1 MFRPSC
7 THRFSRPPS
16 VSVSEA
22 MNTPHPKRD
31 VEKKDDGLTSFR
43 STGTNNGDDRE
54 CTTMI
59 ASHRETAGSSAG
71 INNTAAL
78 GVADWLS
85 LAAAPTFA
93 IMALLVGASS
103 ESSPLSGMVL
113 MYVLMAAFESVAW
126 LKLVSNRRRG
136 SRKG

>member
-1 MFRPSC
+1 
-7 THRFSRPPS
+7 
-16 VSVSEA
+16 
-22 MNTPHPKRD
+22 
-31 VEKKDDGLTSFR
+31 
-43 STGTNNGDDRE
+43 
-54 CTTMI
+54 MI

>member
-1 MFRPSC
+1 
-7 THRFSRPPS
+7 
-16 VSVSEA
+16 

-31 VEKKDDGLTSFR
+31 VEEADDGLTSFG
-43 STGTNNGDDRE
+43 SPGTNNRDD
-54 CTTMI
+54 CGSATII
-59 ASHRETAGSSAG
+59 ASHHEATGSSAG
-71 INNTAAL
+71 INDRATL

-103 ESSPLSGMVL
+103 ESSPLTGMVL

-126 LKLVSNRRRG
+126 LKLISNRRRR